1 MKITNISLAT
11 NNFNVKPVKRNNNN
25 NSNVSNLSFKG
36 KHYCLPRRHNQTAL
50 SFLNKLFSKNQKET
64 IEKNYNGLT
73 RISKK
78 EYKCDE
84 VKYTYK
90 NNKQDLLFEI
100 FENCTLDK
108 NKNIK
113 TDSKIISQYAHNNVS
128 GAKHKIITKPEFDE
142 TGNLKKAESLL
153 VADEYFISEYYDID
167 FSGTSTKATSG
178 QSINLINNKTTKF
191 RNIALDENDKLYYAM
206 RIVKDDNAVAENQ
219 NNSAS
224 NEQQTLQ
231 EIPVREEQTGR
242 PSIIKLKEIFE
253 HKIST
258 NDEQQTLQEIPVRE
272 EQTGRPSIIKLK
284 EIFEHKISTNDEQQ
298 TPQETLRPSND
309 ISTDTSYSE
318 LNEMIENNEVFTK
331 IINETKL
338 FGEKSI
344 NKQEGMNIEHET
356 PQANLQPECENNS
369 KFNEGISRTRILP
382 NPFLESSKQ
391 REARAKINENI
402 LRQDELSSEDS
413 ISIKHEGRSNES
425 ILREDDIPSS
435 NGSSARTSLSDASF
449 SIPETNRIKARA
461 KVLNE
466 QYEKIQHDNSNMST
480 TRRKTQPILRETAKK
495 IAKEQATPENLLNK
509 TRTLKERH
517 KVLKDYIENH
527 EKELK
532 ILEEKYKRK
541 SSDAQNTNKVQGLKA
556 IFESENSTTN
566 EQQAHKETTLPNRS
580 TPSAISPKIQS
591 LSKPFETKIDRNSTP
606 QKQEKSSQ
614 DANSESVIEN
624 FQPVLAIPQ
633 NIKFTFVKRN
643 SDNEKIQQKEMPKH
657 TDNTNMSN
665 THSKKVLRAEEQ
677 AESSDAQSVRRA
689 QNAQGANKVQ
699 GLKAIFEGE
708 NSTANEQPVHKET
721 SKETGYVKEL
731 KKQIETRISTAE
743 QQTHKETTKETGYVK
758 ELRKQIETR
767 ISTAEQQAHKETTKE
782 TGYVKEL
789 KKQIETRISTA
800 EQHVQQKTTLQE
812 AQKVLAQRANNFSE
826 IKAKIERKNSIAN
839 EQHGTQEIT
848 PLLEAQTSVD
858 PNAKNTNIVQELKA
872 KIERKNSIANEQH
885 GTQEITPLLEAQTSV
900 DPNAKNTNIV
910 QELKARVEKLGQALE
925 ELKEKSNKKCKMGL
939 LCKNVKQLK
948 MSWKKL
954 KNLK

>member
-224 NEQQTLQ
+224 N
-231 EIPVREEQTGR
+231 
-242 PSIIKLKEIFE
+242 
-253 HKIST
+253 
-258 NDEQQTLQEIPVRE
+258 EQQTLQEIPVRE

-743 QQTHKETTKETGYVK
+743 Q
-758 ELRKQIETR
+758 
-767 ISTAEQQAHKETTKE
+767 
-782 TGYVKEL
+782 
-789 KKQIETRISTA
+789 
-800 EQHVQQKTTLQE
+800 HVQQKTTLQE

-826 IKAKIERKNSIAN
+826 I
-839 EQHGTQEIT
+839 
-848 PLLEAQTSVD
+848 
-858 PNAKNTNIVQELKA
+858 KA

>member
-36 KHYCLPRRHNQTAL
+36 NHYCLPRRHNQTAL

-113 TDSKIISQYAHNNVS
+113 TASKIISQYAHNNVS

-191 RNIALDENDKLYYAM
+191 KNIALDENDKLYYATCT
-206 RIVKDDNAVAENQ
+206 VKDDNAVAENQ

-231 EIPVREEQTGR
+231 EIPVRE
-242 PSIIKLKEIFE
+242 K
-253 HKIST
+253 
-258 NDEQQTLQEIPVRE
+258 
-272 EQTGRPSIIKLK
+272 QTGRPSIIKLK

-402 LRQDELSSEDS
+402 LRQDELSS
-413 ISIKHEGRSNES
+413 
-425 ILREDDIPSS
+425 
-435 NGSSARTSLSDASF
+435 
-449 SIPETNRIKARA
+449 
-461 KVLNE
+461 
-466 QYEKIQHDNSNMST
+466 
-480 TRRKTQPILRETAKK
+480 
-495 IAKEQATPENLLNK
+495 
-509 TRTLKERH
+509 
-517 KVLKDYIENH
+517 
-527 EKELK
+527 
-532 ILEEKYKRK
+532 
-541 SSDAQNTNKVQGLKA
+541 
-556 IFESENSTTN
+556 
-566 EQQAHKETTLPNRS
+566 
-580 TPSAISPKIQS
+580 
-591 LSKPFETKIDRNSTP
+591 
-606 QKQEKSSQ
+606 
-614 DANSESVIEN
+614 
-624 FQPVLAIPQ
+624 
-633 NIKFTFVKRN
+633 
-643 SDNEKIQQKEMPKH
+643 
-657 TDNTNMSN
+657 
-665 THSKKVLRAEEQ
+665 
-677 AESSDAQSVRRA
+677 
-689 QNAQGANKVQ
+689 
-699 GLKAIFEGE
+699 
-708 NSTANEQPVHKET
+708 
-721 SKETGYVKEL
+721 
-731 KKQIETRISTAE
+731 
-743 QQTHKETTKETGYVK
+743 
-758 ELRKQIETR
+758 
-767 ISTAEQQAHKETTKE
+767 
-782 TGYVKEL
+782 
-789 KKQIETRISTA
+789 
-800 EQHVQQKTTLQE
+800 
-812 AQKVLAQRANNFSE
+812 
-826 IKAKIERKNSIAN
+826 
-839 EQHGTQEIT
+839 
-848 PLLEAQTSVD
+848 
-858 PNAKNTNIVQELKA
+858 
-872 KIERKNSIANEQH
+872 
-885 GTQEITPLLEAQTSV
+885 
-900 DPNAKNTNIV
+900 
-910 QELKARVEKLGQALE
+910 
-925 ELKEKSNKKCKMGL
+925 
-939 LCKNVKQLK
+939 
-948 MSWKKL
+948 
-954 KNLK
+954 

>member
-113 TDSKIISQYAHNNVS
+113 TASKIISQYAHNNVS

-191 RNIALDENDKLYYAM
+191 KNIALDENDKLYYAM
-206 RIVKDDNAVAENQ
+206 HIVKDDNAVAENQ

-224 NEQQTLQ
+224 N
-231 EIPVREEQTGR
+231 
-242 PSIIKLKEIFE
+242 
-253 HKIST
+253 
-258 NDEQQTLQEIPVRE
+258 EQQTLQEIPVRE

-480 TRRKTQPILRETAKK
+480 TRRKIQPVLRETAKK
-495 IAKEQATPENLLNK
+495 ITEEHATQENLLNK
-509 TRTLKERH
+509 TRTLKERY
-517 KVLKDYIENH
+517 KVLKDYIENY

-541 SSDAQNTNKVQGLKA
+541 SSDAKNTNIVQGLKA
-556 IFESENSTTN
+556 TYEHKISTTN
-566 EQQAHKETTLPNRS
+566 EQQAHKETTLPNRN
-580 TPSAISPKIQS
+580 TPSTISPKIQS
-591 LSKPFETKIDRNSTP
+591 LSKPFETTSDRNSIP
-606 QKQEKSSQ
+606 QKQEKSLQ
-614 DANSESVIEN
+614 DTNSEPVIEN
-624 FQPVLAIPQ
+624 FQPVLTIPK

-643 SDNEKIQQKEMPKH
+643 SDNEKIQPKEMPKH

-708 NSTANEQPVHKET
+708 NSTANEQQARQET
-721 SKETGYVKEL
+721 SKETGHVKEL
-731 KKQIETRISTAE
+731 KKQIETRT
-743 QQTHKETTKETGYVK
+743 
-758 ELRKQIETR
+758 
-767 ISTAEQQAHKETTKE
+767 
-782 TGYVKEL
+782 
-789 KKQIETRISTA
+789 STA
-800 EQHVQQKTTLQE
+800 EQHVQQETPLQE

-826 IKAKIERKNSIAN
+826 IKAKLERKNSIAK

-848 PLLEAQTSVD
+848 TLQEAQAGV
-858 PNAKNTNIVQELKA
+858 VQELKA

-925 ELKEKSNKKCKMGL
+925 ELKEKKQQKMQNGTSLQERETAQNELEKIKKSQITFEKLKAKSEDVGKLLKEIKEQEQQKSIKEQKNQGRFSNGT
-939 LCKNVKQLK
+939 
-948 MSWKKL
+948 SKKL
-954 KNLK
+954 SPKMENLRDFYNSCSKPKAIQIQYKDLTNNE

>member
-84 VKYTYK
+84 VKYTDK

-113 TDSKIISQYAHNNVS
+113 TASKIISQYAHNNVS

-224 NEQQTLQ
+224 N
-231 EIPVREEQTGR
+231 
-242 PSIIKLKEIFE
+242 
-253 HKIST
+253 
-258 NDEQQTLQEIPVRE
+258 EQQTLQEIPVRE

-743 QQTHKETTKETGYVK
+743 Q
-758 ELRKQIETR
+758 
-767 ISTAEQQAHKETTKE
+767 
-782 TGYVKEL
+782 
-789 KKQIETRISTA
+789 
-800 EQHVQQKTTLQE
+800 HVQQKTTLQE

-872 KIERKNSIANEQH
+872 
-885 GTQEITPLLEAQTSV
+885 
-900 DPNAKNTNIV
+900 
-910 QELKARVEKLGQALE
+910 RVEKLGQALE
-925 ELKEKSNKKCKMGL
+925 ELKEKKQQKMQNGTSLQERETAQNELEKIKKSQITFEKLKAKSEDVGKLLKEIKEQEQQKSIKEQKNQGRFSNGT
-939 LCKNVKQLK
+939 
-948 MSWKKL
+948 SKKL
-954 KNLK
+954 SPKMENLRDFYNSCSKPKAIQIQYKDLTNNE

>member
-36 KHYCLPRRHNQTAL
+36 NHYCLPRRHNQTAL

-113 TDSKIISQYAHNNVS
+113 TASKIISQYAHNNVS

-191 RNIALDENDKLYYAM
+191 KNIALDENDKLYYATCT
-206 RIVKDDNAVAENQ
+206 VKDDNAVAENQ

-224 NEQQTLQ
+224 N
-231 EIPVREEQTGR
+231 
-242 PSIIKLKEIFE
+242 
-253 HKIST
+253 
-258 NDEQQTLQEIPVRE
+258 EQQTLQEIPVRE

-480 TRRKTQPILRETAKK
+480 TRRKIQPVLRETAKK
-495 IAKEQATPENLLNK
+495 ITEEHATQENLLNK

-517 KVLKDYIENH
+517 KVLKDYIENY

-614 DANSESVIEN
+614 NANSEFVIEN
-624 FQPVLAIPQ
+624 FQPVLAIPK

-643 SDNEKIQQKEMPKH
+643 SDNEKIQPKEMPKH

-699 GLKAIFEGE
+699 GLKPIFEGE

-721 SKETGYVKEL
+721 SKETG
-731 KKQIETRISTAE
+731 
-743 QQTHKETTKETGYVK
+743 H
-758 ELRKQIETR
+758 
-767 ISTAEQQAHKETTKE
+767 
-782 TGYVKEL
+782 VKEL

-826 IKAKIERKNSIAN
+826 IKAK
-839 EQHGTQEIT
+839 
-848 PLLEAQTSVD
+848 L
-858 PNAKNTNIVQELKA
+858 
-872 KIERKNSIANEQH
+872 ERKNSIANEQH

-925 ELKEKSNKKCKMGL
+925 ELKEKKQQKMQNGTSLQERETAQNELEKIKKSQITFEKLKAKSEDIGKLLKEIKEQEQQKSIKEQKNQGRFSNGT
-939 LCKNVKQLK
+939 
-948 MSWKKL
+948 SKKL
-954 KNLK
+954 SPKMENLRDFYNSCSKPKAIQIQYKDLTNNE

>member
-113 TDSKIISQYAHNNVS
+113 TASKIISQYAHNNVS

-224 NEQQTLQ
+224 N
-231 EIPVREEQTGR
+231 
-242 PSIIKLKEIFE
+242 
-253 HKIST
+253 
-258 NDEQQTLQEIPVRE
+258 EQQTLQEIPVRE

-480 TRRKTQPILRETAKK
+480 TRRKIQPVLRETAKK
-495 IAKEQATPENLLNK
+495 ITEEHATQENLLNK
-509 TRTLKERH
+509 TRTLKERY
-517 KVLKDYIENH
+517 KVLKDYIENY

-689 QNAQGANKVQ
+689 QNAQGANKFQ
-699 GLKAIFEGE
+699 GLKPIFEGE

-721 SKETGYVKEL
+721 SKETG
-731 KKQIETRISTAE
+731 
-743 QQTHKETTKETGYVK
+743 H
-758 ELRKQIETR
+758 
-767 ISTAEQQAHKETTKE
+767 
-782 TGYVKEL
+782 VKEL

-826 IKAKIERKNSIAN
+826 IKAKLERKNSIAN

-848 PLLEAQTSVD
+848 PLLEAQ
-858 PNAKNTNIVQELKA
+858 A
-872 KIERKNSIANEQH
+872 
-885 GTQEITPLLEAQTSV
+885 SV

-925 ELKEKSNKKCKMGL
+925 ELKEKKQQKMQNGTSLQERETAQNELEKIKKSQITFEKLKAKSEDVGKLLKEIKEQEQQKSIKEQKNQGRFSNGT
-939 LCKNVKQLK
+939 
-948 MSWKKL
+948 SKKL
-954 KNLK
+954 SPKMENLRDFYNSCSKPKAIQIQYKDLTNNE

>member
-224 NEQQTLQ
+224 N
-231 EIPVREEQTGR
+231 
-242 PSIIKLKEIFE
+242 
-253 HKIST
+253 
-258 NDEQQTLQEIPVRE
+258 EQQTLQEIPVRE

-758 ELRKQIETR
+758 EL
-767 ISTAEQQAHKETTKE
+767 
-782 TGYVKEL
+782 

>member
-113 TDSKIISQYAHNNVS
+113 TASKIISQYAHNNVS

-191 RNIALDENDKLYYAM
+191 KNIALDENDKLYYATCT
-206 RIVKDDNAVAENQ
+206 VKDDNAVAENQ

-224 NEQQTLQ
+224 N
-231 EIPVREEQTGR
+231 
-242 PSIIKLKEIFE
+242 
-253 HKIST
+253 
-258 NDEQQTLQEIPVRE
+258 EQQTLQEIPVRE

-461 KVLNE
+461 KVL
-466 QYEKIQHDNSNMST
+466 
-480 TRRKTQPILRETAKK
+480 
-495 IAKEQATPENLLNK
+495 
-509 TRTLKERH
+509 
-517 KVLKDYIENH
+517 KDYIENY

-614 DANSESVIEN
+614 NANSEFVIEN
-624 FQPVLAIPQ
+624 FQPVLAIPK

-643 SDNEKIQQKEMPKH
+643 SDNEKIQPKEMPKH

-699 GLKAIFEGE
+699 GLKPIFEGE

-721 SKETGYVKEL
+721 SKETG
-731 KKQIETRISTAE
+731 
-743 QQTHKETTKETGYVK
+743 H
-758 ELRKQIETR
+758 
-767 ISTAEQQAHKETTKE
+767 
-782 TGYVKEL
+782 VKEL

-826 IKAKIERKNSIAN
+826 IKAK
-839 EQHGTQEIT
+839 
-848 PLLEAQTSVD
+848 L
-858 PNAKNTNIVQELKA
+858 
-872 KIERKNSIANEQH
+872 ERKNSIANEQH

-925 ELKEKSNKKCKMGL
+925 ELKEKKQQKMQNGTSLQERETAQNELEKIKKSQITFEKLKAKSEDIGKLLKEIKEQEQQKSIKEQKNQGRFSNGT
-939 LCKNVKQLK
+939 
-948 MSWKKL
+948 SKKL
-954 KNLK
+954 SPKMENLRDFYNSCSKPKAIQIQYKDLTNNE

>member
-113 TDSKIISQYAHNNVS
+113 TASKIISQYAHNNVS

-191 RNIALDENDKLYYAM
+191 KNIALDENDKLYYAM
-206 RIVKDDNAVAENQ
+206 HIVKDDNAVAENQ

-224 NEQQTLQ
+224 N
-231 EIPVREEQTGR
+231 
-242 PSIIKLKEIFE
+242 
-253 HKIST
+253 
-258 NDEQQTLQEIPVRE
+258 EQQTLQEIPVRE

-480 TRRKTQPILRETAKK
+480 TRRKIQPVLRETAKK
-495 IAKEQATPENLLNK
+495 ITEEHATQENLLNK
-509 TRTLKERH
+509 TRTLKERY
-517 KVLKDYIENH
+517 KVLKDYIENY

-541 SSDAQNTNKVQGLKA
+541 SSDAKNTNIVQGLKA
-556 IFESENSTTN
+556 TYEHKISTTN

-614 DANSESVIEN
+614 NANSEFVIEN
-624 FQPVLAIPQ
+624 FQPVLAIPK

-643 SDNEKIQQKEMPKH
+643 SDNEKIQPKEMPKH

-689 QNAQGANKVQ
+689 QNARGTNKIL

-721 SKETGYVKEL
+721 SKEAQAGVDPNAQGTNKILGL
-731 KKQIETRISTAE
+731 KAIFE
-743 QQTHKETTKETGYVK
+743 G
-758 ELRKQIETR
+758 
-767 ISTAEQQAHKETTKE
+767 
-782 TGYVKEL
+782 
-789 KKQIETRISTA
+789 
-800 EQHVQQKTTLQE
+800 
-812 AQKVLAQRANNFSE
+812 
-826 IKAKIERKNSIAN
+826 KNSIAN
-839 EQHGTQEIT
+839 EQPVHKETSKEAQAGVVQNAQGANKVQGLKAKFEHQNSTTNEKQGHQET
-848 PLLEAQTSVD
+848 PLLEAQ
-858 PNAKNTNIVQELKA
+858 A
-872 KIERKNSIANEQH
+872 
-885 GTQEITPLLEAQTSV
+885 SV

-925 ELKEKSNKKCKMGL
+925 ELKEKKQQKMQNGTSLQERETAQNELEKIKKSQITFEKLKAKSEDVGKLLKEIKEQEQQKSIKEQKNQGRFSNGT
-939 LCKNVKQLK
+939 
-948 MSWKKL
+948 SKKL
-954 KNLK
+954 SPKMENLRDFYNSCSKPKAIQIQYKDLTNNE